1 MPLTYGNLIAKL
13 RPLIWPTSEAPNLVP
28 SHDQSFID
36 CLDDLQTWVE
46 CLQVDHYDLFPQC
59 ATLYNC
65 GLTMLEQPPHSMVKK
80 LSVIDKQSQM
90 SSGTVTA
97 SKAGAFITASAN
109 FFDASMVGAII
120 KFANGQSFVVADFI
134 DATSLSVEDTL
145 VVISDETFTVIGQ
158 NGPASILAPDDW
170 CSEIVYHEVDICHIH
185 AYLNASQRR
194 GCCYPPA
201 LFFGLSPSRCGKGMF
216 PVPTDAGVSKSLPV
230 LPLGFHYGQESTN
243 RRHGRACEG
252 VWAKERGKIYI
263 APWMQNSETA
273 VLEWDG
279 KKRTWVTADPIDDDP
294 LLHEAMVQ
302 FARWQHEDKWNK
314 DPQAAA
320 SAAEAYATA
329 KAKLMRQCR
338 EETRVRRCEPS
349 VARSSPGTLYYNQEQ
364 SATASCPSG
373 QIGDPITQVIPANS
387 VASQKSVAD
396 ANAIAQKQA
405 VDQANA
411 RLICTTAPVTYWNT
425 AQTAIATCA
434 QTQGAPIPDGDP
446 VTRTIPAHSFSSTT
460 SQAATDALAM
470 AEAER
475 LANLGLSCIWW
486 NAAQPYT
493 ASCPE
498 GSTGSDVTVTT
509 PEHTNSSSVSQ
520 ADADA
525 TALAAAKLAAED
537 GLVCTGSPTIYKN
550 TEQIVQEIL
559 HGCQPHRDCNV
570 TVTVT
575 VRANFFSSTISQADA
590 NQNARNYGSS
600 FAATQALLK
609 CGLNLCGF
617 YTFTIP

>member
-13 RPLIWPTSEAPNLVP
+13 RPLIWPTDEAPNLVP

-80 LSVIDKQSQM
+80 LSVIDKQTQM

-201 LFFGLSPSRCGKGMF
+201 LFFGLNPSRCGKGMF

-263 APWMQNSETA
+263 APWIQNSETA

-364 SATASCPSG
+364 SATASCPAG

-460 SQAATDALAM
+460 SQAAADALAM

-475 LANLGLSCIWW
+475 LANDGLSCVWW
-486 NAAQPYT
+486 NAAQT
-493 ASCPE
+493 ASCPS
-498 GSTGSDVTVTT
+498 GQTGNTVTT
-509 PEHTNSSSVSQ
+509 PAHSYSSSVSQ
-520 ADADA
+520 ADADSQ
-525 TALAAAKLAAED
+525 ALVAANNL
-537 GLVCTGSPTIYKN
+537 LVCTGGGAGDFWN
-550 TEQIVQEIL
+550 TEQHVESIARN
-559 HGCQPHRDCNV
+559 CPQPNGHCNV
-570 TVTVT
+570 IVDVTF
-575 VRANFFSSTISQADA
+575 RAHFYHSSVSQADA
-590 NQNARNYGSS
+590 NQKARDIAASYG
-600 FAATQALLK
+600 ATQALYLCSRGQ
-609 CGLNLCGF
+609 CGSYSFSL
-617 YTFTIP
+617 P